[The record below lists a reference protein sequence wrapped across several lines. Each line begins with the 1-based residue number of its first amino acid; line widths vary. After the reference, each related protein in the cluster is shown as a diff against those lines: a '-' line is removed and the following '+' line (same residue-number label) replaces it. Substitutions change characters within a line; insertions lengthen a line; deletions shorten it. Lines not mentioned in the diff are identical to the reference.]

1 MMTQT
6 VTLDGNTISSSEVMA
21 AVNGDAIIELTEGA
35 WNRIITARTTID
47 EILESGEIVY
57 GINTGFGSL
66 VNTKIA
72 PEQLQELQLNLVRS
86 HATGLGDLMEVNAVR
101 AMMIARINSFAK
113 GFSGVHPN
121 VVQQLIDFVNLRIT
135 PCVPR
140 IGSLGA
146 SGDLAPLSHMALAL
160 IGEGNV
166 IDDDGNIQDT
176 QDALIANGLIP
187 VELHA
192 KDGL

>member
-1 MMTQT
+1 MMAQT

-35 WNRIITARTTID
+35 WNRIIAARNTID
-47 EILESGEIVY
+47 EILESDETVY

-72 PEQLQELQLNLVRS
+72 SEQLQELQLNLVRS

-146 SGDLAPLSHMALAL
+146 SGCLLYTSPSPR
-160 IGEGNV
+160 
-166 IDDDGNIQDT
+166 DT
-176 QDALIANGLIP
+176 G
-187 VELHA
+187 
-192 KDGL
+192 

>member
-72 PEQLQELQLNLVRS
+72 PEQLQELS
-86 HATGLGDLMEVNAVR
+86 
-101 AMMIARINSFAK
+101 
-113 GFSGVHPN
+113 
-121 VVQQLIDFVNLRIT
+121 LIHI
-135 PCVPR
+135 
-140 IGSLGA
+140 
-146 SGDLAPLSHMALAL
+146 
-160 IGEGNV
+160 
-166 IDDDGNIQDT
+166 
-176 QDALIANGLIP
+176 
-187 VELHA
+187 
-192 KDGL
+192 